1 MSRIKRCF
9 RKQLVSHWMFVCLI
23 LATML
28 MYTGCRPTRVRSDVD
43 KTLIDVD
50 KSDNKEEPP
59 LRIFT
64 LGNSTLVQDYQLAY
78 PDEELEVVPISMM
91 NLQGS
96 LEDRILDT
104 IQRVGEPDIIIDTN
118 SGLGLSYWNEI
129 EMIADI
135 SYYFDLDDTF
145 DPDEYYPGAE
155 TVGRS
160 GEMMYALPLGLQVN
174 YMTVHDEAWK
184 ESNFAALPENYT
196 AFELLCAMEAELDYW
211 MEQDKEDYRWVF
223 QGDAYDIASWLWDS
237 GALQITANGVT
248 VDREI
253 LKLLVDGERK
263 CGKNI
268 NEYTQIKGG
277 ISVIRDPREGNYCAV
292 GWSECIA
299 PQIGLLYY
307 QSMNQVLMDQ
317 NIHVLW
323 IPLKQVEKNGKPH
336 SQYAAEVAAWGMVG
350 VHSENPEKAYQTI
363 RKMMDIPLH
372 GYAQPD
378 SMNST
383 YMPFSINRQEAL
395 NMIETANQEYI
406 PSFIVDYEEVGNVVQ
421 KQPLSD
427 ELRREMETM
436 LNQIVMI
443 YATDSIIETKIYD
456 AFIPYLLDEEVNYD
470 LVYAKVLEAV
480 QGYAE

>member
-1 MSRIKRCF
+1 M
-9 RKQLVSHWMFVCLI
+9 
-23 LATML
+23 
-28 MYTGCRPTRVRSDVD
+28 GCRSARARSDSNEN
-43 KTLIDVD
+43 LNDVEVRGE
-50 KSDNKEEPP
+50 KEEPP

-78 PDEELEVVPISMM
+78 PNEELEVVPISMM

-104 IQRVGEPDIIIDTN
+104 IQRVGAPDIIIDTN

-135 SYYFDLDDTF
+135 EYYFDLDDTF
-145 DPDEYYPGAE
+145 DPDRYYPGTE
-155 TVGRS
+155 SVGRI

-184 ESNFAALPENYT
+184 ESHFEVLPENYT
-196 AFELLCAMEAELDYW
+196 ALELLYAMEAELDYW

-223 QGDAYDIASWLWDS
+223 QGDIYDIASWLWDS
-237 GALQITANGVT
+237 GALQITADGVT

-253 LKLLVDGERK
+253 LKLLIDGQRK

-277 ISVIRDPREGNYCAV
+277 ISVIHDPREGDYCAV
-292 GWSECIA
+292 GWSGCIA

-307 QSMNQVLMDQ
+307 QSMNQELMNQ
-317 NIHVLW
+317 IIHVLW
-323 IPLKQVEKNGKPH
+323 IPLKQTEINGELQ

-350 VHSENPEKAYQTI
+350 AHSENPERAYQTI

-372 GYAQPD
+372 GYTQPD
-378 SMNST
+378 SINTT
-383 YMPFSINRQEAL
+383 YIPFSINRQEAL
-395 NMIETANQEYI
+395 NMIETADQGYI
-406 PSFIVDYEEVGNVVQ
+406 PSFIIDYAEVGNLVQ

-427 ELRREMETM
+427 ELRREMESM
-436 LNQIVMI
+436 LSQIVMI
-443 YATDSIIETKIYD
+443 YTTDNIINTQIYD
-456 AFIPYLLDEEVNYD
+456 AFIPYSLDEEVNYD

-480 QGYAE
+480 QGYAEK